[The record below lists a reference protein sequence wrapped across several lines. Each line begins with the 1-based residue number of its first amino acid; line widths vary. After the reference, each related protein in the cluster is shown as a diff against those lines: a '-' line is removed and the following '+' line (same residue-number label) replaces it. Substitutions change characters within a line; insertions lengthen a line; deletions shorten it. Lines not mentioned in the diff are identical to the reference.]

1 MDAFPNY
8 IALEIQF
15 HSHAGFKYASIH
27 LIRPIVSSNLV
38 FMIFLVFMM
47 FSGQVFWILIE
58 LY

>member
-38 FMIFLVFMM
+38 FMMLLVFMM
-47 FSGQVFWILIE
+47 FAGQVF
-58 LY
+58 

>member
-8 IALEIQF
+8 IALDIQF

-38 FMIFLVFMM
+38 FMM
-47 FSGQVFWILIE
+47 FAGQVFWILIE
-58 LY
+58 LF